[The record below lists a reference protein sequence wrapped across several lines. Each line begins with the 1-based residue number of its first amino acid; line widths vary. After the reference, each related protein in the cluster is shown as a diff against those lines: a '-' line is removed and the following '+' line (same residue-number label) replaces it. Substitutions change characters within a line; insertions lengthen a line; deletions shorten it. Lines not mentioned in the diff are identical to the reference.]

1 VVYISLYDE
10 LKRKLISME
19 LKPGDKLSENSI
31 AIEKNMSR
39 PKVRNILTGLADEGY
54 LETLPQRGSVV
65 TKINKD
71 MIREATHAH
80 LVLDQA
86 IIVELVNKR
95 KNGFELEMVNSYLDL
110 LKVDKIPKDEYD
122 MVMLEWGFYQTLA
135 KECGK
140 EHVYS
145 FLDKIDCDMY
155 RLSSLKYLTYNYSA
169 HNSALNAWE
178 TTVLELKLMT
188 EQLNSC
194 KIDLLTVLCSNRYNG
209 FLANAGVLSGIY
221 SEYFE

>member
-1 VVYISLYDE
+1 
-10 LKRKLISME
+10 M
-19 LKPGDKLSENSI
+19 
-31 AIEKNMSR
+31 
-39 PKVRNILTGLADEGY
+39 
-54 LETLPQRGSVV
+54 
-65 TKINKD
+65 
-71 MIREATHAH
+71 
-80 LVLDQA
+80 
-86 IIVELVNKR
+86 
-95 KNGFELEMVNSYLDL
+95 
-110 LKVDKIPKDEYD
+110 PKDEYD

-135 KECGK
+135 KECGR

-145 FLDKIDCDMY
+145 FLDKMDCDMY

-178 TTVLELKLMT
+178 TTMLELRLMT

-194 KIDLLTVLCSNRYNG
+194 KIDLLTMLCSNRYNG

>member
-1 VVYISLYDE
+1 MTLYEE
-10 LKRKLISME
+10 LKRKLISLE
-19 LKPGDKLSENSI
+19 LRPGDKLSENSI
-31 AIEKNMSR
+31 AAEKNMNR
-39 PKVRNILTGLADEGY
+39 PQVRNILTGLADEGY

-86 IIVELVNKR
+86 IIA
-95 KNGFELEMVNSYLDL
+95 ELEMVNSYLDL
-110 LKVDKIPKDEYD
+110 IKVNKMPKDEYE

-140 EHVYS
+140 EQVYS
-145 FLDKIDCDMY
+145 FLDKMDCDMY
-155 RLSSLKYLTYNYSA
+155 RLSSLKYLTYNYNA
-169 HNSALNAWE
+169 YNSALNAWE
-178 TTVLELKLMT
+178 ATMLELRLMT

>member
-1 VVYISLYDE
+1 
-10 LKRKLISME
+10 
-19 LKPGDKLSENSI
+19 
-31 AIEKNMSR
+31 MSR

-54 LETLPQRGSVV
+54 LETLPQKGSVV

-110 LKVDKIPKDEYD
+110 IKANKMPKDGYD

-145 FLDKIDCDMY
+145 FLDKMDCDMY

-178 TTVLELKLMT
+178 TTMLELRLMT

-194 KIDLLTVLCSNRYNG
+194 KIDLLMVLCSNRYNG
-209 FLANAGVLSGIY
+209 FLANTGVLSGIY

>member
-1 VVYISLYDE
+1 
-10 LKRKLISME
+10 ME

-110 LKVDKIPKDEYD
+110 IKANKMPKDGYD
-122 MVMLEWGFYQTLA
+122 MVMLEWGFYHTVA
-135 KECGK
+135 KAGGK
-140 EHVYS
+140 EQVSS
-145 FLDKIDCDMY
+145 FRDTWD
-155 RLSSLKYLTYNYSA
+155 
-169 HNSALNAWE
+169 
-178 TTVLELKLMT
+178 
-188 EQLNSC
+188 
-194 KIDLLTVLCSNRYNG
+194 
-209 FLANAGVLSGIY
+209 
-221 SEYFE
+221 